1 MDWSFIDFM
10 VVSSLQVPTTFPTV
24 YSLDLV
30 LIDIF
35 LYGII
40 TKISVLIRLTYLY
53 LFLRFFIE

>member
-10 VVSSLQVPTTFPTV
+10 VVSSLQVPTTFLTV
-24 YSLDLV
+24 YSLNLV